1 MYTESTF
8 GESEHIM
15 VMNVLKQRVWT
26 EEELRAEGFRQ
37 YQRKKTV
44 VLARELRP
52 GEAPKRIKTA
62 WDTLVALAGFMI
74 CYDVS
79 DGRKHEKLDGY
90 QHWPVEPSIFLKT
103 YRKWDS
109 KTPWKPNPAEQ
120 HLLDLGCKPYYKHVG
135 VWAKKLKSP
144 QWLQSRE
151 GIEPIMIPVGGWI
164 TIGVEGEPTSMT
176 EYEFRKRY
184 QRATATAKL

>member
-1 MYTESTF
+1 M
-8 GESEHIM
+8 M
-15 VMNVLKQRVWT
+15 VMNVLKQRTWT

-79 DGRKHEKLDGY
+79 DGRKHKTLDSY

-103 YRKWDS
+103 YRKWDNH
-109 KTPWKPNPAEQ
+109 TPWTPNPAEK
-120 HLLDLGCKPYYKHVG
+120 HLLELGCKPYYKHVG
-135 VWAKKLKSP
+135 VWGKKLKTP

-151 GIEPIMIPVGGWI
+151 GIEPILIPAGGWI
-164 TIGVEGEPTSMT
+164 TIGIEGEPTSMT

-184 QRATATAKL
+184 QRATPTQSTK